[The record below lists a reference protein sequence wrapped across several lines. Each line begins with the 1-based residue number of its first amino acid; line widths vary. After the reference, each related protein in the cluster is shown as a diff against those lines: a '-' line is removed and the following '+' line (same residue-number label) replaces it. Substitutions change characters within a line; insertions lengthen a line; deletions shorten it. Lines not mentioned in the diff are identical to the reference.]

1 MIYQLAATN
10 ARCEQS
16 FNVPVLK
23 WSFRDETRRAV
34 NEPSKRLTFGN
45 DTLRQLGRPLAVRT
59 YLGEVRRGNCVKWP
73 APGSEDTELGALME
87 LEVGHG
93 ETEVYPRVQA

>member
-59 YLGEVRRGNCVKWP
+59 YLGEVRRGNCVKFLVDSP
-73 APGSEDTELGALME
+73 VRFRNPSSSLSSRAIVMRLF
-87 LEVGHG
+87 
-93 ETEVYPRVQA
+93 